1 MAKMLFVFLTV
12 AIFVFIGIEV
22 FRTMSNKE
30 RWALTKTVGYSIIVA
45 VVTVLLLTLFVMLF

>member
-30 RWALTKTVGYSIIVA
+30 RWVLTKTVGYSIIVA
-45 VVTVLLLTLFVMLF
+45 VVTVLLLTVFVMLF

>member
-22 FRTMSNKE
+22 VRTMSNKE
-30 RWALTKTVGYSIIVA
+30 RWALTKTLGYSIIVA
-45 VVTVLLLTLFVMLF
+45 VVTVLLLTVFVMLF

>member
-30 RWALTKTVGYSIIVA
+30 RWVLTKTVGYSIIVA
-45 VVTVLLLTLFVMLF
+45 VATVLLLTVFVMLF